1 MVWKKKKP
9 IKEWTFDTKREP
21 CDCSQTAPL
30 RISGYSEKQGP
41 THFCPICRWGFWPVL
56 IKPSKEQVVLFQISY
71 PEANEKN
78 MSYMKMCNKPAQ
90 GQYGKSTDDIMLDQM
105 GKLMPDFLTEGL
117 KEYWIEKYCA
127 KYPNGNICI
136 NRAKRKE
143 EEKQRGWK

>member
-1 MVWKKKKP
+1 
-9 IKEWTFDTKREP
+9 
-21 CDCSQTAPL
+21 
-30 RISGYSEKQGP
+30 
-41 THFCPICRWGFWPVL
+41 
-56 IKPSKEQVVLFQISY
+56 
-71 PEANEKN
+71 
-78 MSYMKMCNKPAQ
+78 MKMCNKPAQ